1 MPVLVIGFIFIE
13 QKCHSR
19 TKGKPSQP
27 TVFYS
32 RLHRQFFKI
41 RPVNGQSSSG
51 IDFSVCS
58 RIFPRFSVLVL
69 RTCGSCWC
77 PRGGWPV
84 LANCCS
90 LDLQLAEPGAL
101 CIDTG
106 HHRPEDRVPRL
117 GRRFQNK
124 TKSQIWSSARLI
136 TRAFLRSRPPH
147 LCSRHR
153 RPGISTGEQRTVVSE
168 DQSTSYWRQISGCK
182 SSEYAM
188 SHKPLWQA
196 VFLLVL
202 CYVLPTSSNITFA
215 SWYLRIA

>member
-1 MPVLVIGFIFIE
+1 MRQNNRAYEIELNQSPIPLPSTPRSPLSLRGFLPCRLIGFIFIE
-13 QKCHSR
+13 QKCHSH

-32 RLHRQFFKI
+32 RLHRQFFNI
-41 RPVNGQSSSG
+41 RPAVNGQSSSG

-77 PRGGWPV
+77 PCGGWPV

-124 TKSQIWSSARLI
+124 TKSQIWSSAAPHH
-136 TRAFLRSRPPH
+136 TGVPAF
-147 LCSRHR
+147 
-153 RPGISTGEQRTVVSE
+153 
-168 DQSTSYWRQISGCK
+168 
-182 SSEYAM
+182 
-188 SHKPLWQA
+188 
-196 VFLLVL
+196 
-202 CYVLPTSSNITFA
+202 TSSSLMFSSSPAWNIDRRTENRCQWRPIYFVLKA
-215 SWYLRIA
+215 DFRV